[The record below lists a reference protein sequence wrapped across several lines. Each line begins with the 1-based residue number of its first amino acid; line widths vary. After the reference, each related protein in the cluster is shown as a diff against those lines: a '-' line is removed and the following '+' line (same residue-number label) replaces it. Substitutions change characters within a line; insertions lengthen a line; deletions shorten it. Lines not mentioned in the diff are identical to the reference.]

1 MDTLRYASPNQLLV
15 GQVSKAGISGCRA
28 RASRAFFNYSWQGSM
43 LWQVQMLWQESYRIL
58 KEGLVVALA
67 RPNLPI

>member
-1 MDTLRYASPNQLLV
+1 MFPNQLLV

-28 RASRAFFNYSWQGSM
+28 SASHAFFNYSWQGSM
-43 LWQVQMLWQESYRIL
+43 LWQDQMLWQESYRIL

-67 RPNLPI
+67 RLNLPI

>member
-1 MDTLRYASPNQLLV
+1 MVA
-15 GQVSKAGISGCRA
+15 A
-28 RASRAFFNYSWQGSM
+28 RGVSRAFFNYSWQGS
-43 LWQVQMLWQESYRIL
+43 MLWQESYRIL